1 MKLREYFLKGLEL
14 NLCNK
19 RHWVNSLF
27 TECLSW
33 DEPGSQPRYPMQLYK
48 DPQGKLWFDN
58 AGEPEYLED
67 QIPGRLPLHFRDAF
81 ELKPGDI
88 SNYRGTET
96 VITTYGNV
104 FYNHLC
110 QKIPFGDLFDFPLGI
125 CKTDTV
131 ESTVEAKL
139 LSNPTNGDTETM
151 APDGNFYVWQLI
163 KFMDATLVIPGYSD
177 TLVTSIT
184 KKSMTAHPGRNELR
198 AQLMEKYKDRLH
210 DPVAI
215 AQMTVEFKA
224 LDKEY
229 RKGDETEEF
238 YNASKKAE
246 DTRMKVYYHF
256 GGESAFSDGTSVQY
270 ISKSLEEGLDT
281 DNMDVMNNALRFGS
295 YNRGAQTALGGE
307 STKTIYRMVGTARII
322 MEDCETQLGVPTDI
336 RKDMRDTLIGLS
348 IIEAGKTILLTAENI
363 ESYYGKNVQLRG
375 PFTCKA
381 GEGKGKNVCAVC
393 MGKQVAENPNG
404 IPAAAA
410 GVGGRFL
417 TAFLKKMHASSLK
430 TTRMIL
436 RDRIT

>member
-1 MKLREYFLKGLEL
+1 M
-14 NLCNK
+14 
-19 RHWVNSLF
+19 
-27 TECLSW
+27 
-33 DEPGSQPRYPMQLYK
+33 
-48 DPQGKLWFDN
+48 
-58 AGEPEYLED
+58 
-67 QIPGRLPLHFRDAF
+67 PLHFRDAF

-88 SNYRGTET
+88 SNYRGDKT

-104 FYNHLC
+104 FYNQLC
-110 QKIPFGDLFDFPLGI
+110 LKIPFGDLFDFPLGI

-131 ESTVEAKL
+131 ESTVEAKM
-139 LSNPTNGDTETM
+139 LSNPTNGDVTTM
-151 APDGNFYVWQLI
+151 APDGKFYVWQHI
-163 KFMDATLVIPGYSD
+163 KFVDATLAIPGYSD
-177 TLVTSIT
+177 TLVTPIT
-184 KKSMTAHPGRNELR
+184 KKSMTAHPDRTKVREEE
-198 AQLMEKYKDRLH
+198 MEKYKDRLH

-215 AQMTVEFKA
+215 AQMTLRFKE

-238 YNASKKAE
+238 YAASKKAE
-246 DTRMKVYYHF
+246 DTRMKVFYHF

-270 ISKSLEEGLDT
+270 IAKSLEEGLDT
-281 DNMDVMNNALRFGS
+281 NNMDVMNNALRFGS

-307 STKTIYRMVGTARII
+307 STKTIYRMIGTARII
-322 MEDCETQLGVPTDI
+322 MPDCETPLGVPTDI
-336 RKDMRDTLIGLS
+336 RKDMRDALLGLS
-348 IIEAGKTILLTAENI
+348 IIVDGKSILLTAENV

-381 GEGKGKNVCAVC
+381 GREEGGDENSVGKGKNVCAVC
-393 MGKQVAENPNG
+393 MGTQVAENPNG

-430 TTRMIL
+430 TVRMVL